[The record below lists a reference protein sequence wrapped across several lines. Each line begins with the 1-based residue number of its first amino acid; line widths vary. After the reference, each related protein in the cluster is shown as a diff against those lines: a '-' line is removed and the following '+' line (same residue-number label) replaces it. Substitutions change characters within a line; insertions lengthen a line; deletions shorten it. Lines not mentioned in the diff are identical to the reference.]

1 MTSSPYFFTI
11 YIMIINNQVSHEA
24 EYIGDIQ
31 ENRVGIDKANIDF
44 ITTLLTSN
52 LYSRPFESFLRE
64 TIANAYD
71 SHLEAGT
78 DKNIIL
84 LFESKDGFSYT
95 VSIRDYG
102 TGVSPERFEKIYRNI
117 GSSTKRESNDFIG
130 MFGIG
135 RFSALSCADTA
146 NITSYYNGKKY
157 SYIMYKNGTS
167 LNIDKL
173 SEVEG
178 DYPNGLEVSIQVK
191 KDDYYDWATAI
202 NQLCLFDKLH
212 IACQGGCCWRLRN
225 AVENFNNRKVR
236 NYNNIFSTCDILGST
251 RLYYRVGNILYE
263 ADSEHTYISTV
274 GLIINIP
281 IGTVD
286 ITPSRE
292 NLQYTEFTN
301 KTLREKSNEVKVL
314 LQDMATKAFDR
325 DMTFEYFFTNV
336 VIGSLIT
343 IPIYGTNGEC
353 LEIDKEDIELVIP
366 NATINGKKIPDEYD
380 KFLEEIT
387 YITVDKGLVH
397 KNINYSRRYYSENLR
412 EFMKG
417 DYILVDKLD
426 KVTKAVTMDYFKENT
441 DKKPKVILIYE
452 GIASL
457 KQKIFDYIKGR
468 KDLLYKPETTAEYI
482 DFLFNNLT
490 IETISNDDVPQ
501 SYIKE
506 YREGKKTV
514 KNINAEAQ
522 VRLYRSNSYTYYKLR
537 HFLNISGEGFVLYT
551 IHTREDKMLKDLAY
565 MLYDYQPLKGVI
577 SMKAEDVSMVEH
589 NKRFI
594 NLDTFLLNRNRLL
607 TKIMTAKAILKGF
620 EKLLLDTNVNY
631 YSLPVYRKFAED
643 FGMNVTFA
651 DRINGSSSM
660 RELYNHYETNKWIN
674 KALVDYYKV
683 SKEDVNAY
691 NEYQRMHE
699 RRTPIIQY
707 LAYKKLGK
715 HPKVGIRRPLEF
727 DLSLIKKV

>member
-11 YIMIINNQVSHEA
+11 YIMIVNNQVSHEA

-52 LYSRPFESFLRE
+52 LYSKPFESFLRE

-84 LFESKDGFSYT
+84 LFESKDEYSYT

-157 SYIMYKNGTS
+157 SYIMYKNGNS

-178 DYPNGLEVSIQVK
+178 DYPNGLEVSIQTK
-191 KDDYYDWATAI
+191 QNSYYDWNTTI
-202 NQLCLFDKLH
+202 NQLCLFDKLY
-212 IACQGGCCWRLRN
+212 IACKGECCFRLRV
-225 AVENFNNRKVR
+225 AAENFNNRKVR
-236 NYNNIFSTCDILGST
+236 NYNNTFSTCDILSSS

-263 ADSEHTYISTV
+263 ADSEHTYINTK

-301 KTLREKSNEVKVL
+301 KTLREKSNEVKAL
-314 LQDMATKAFDR
+314 LQDTATKAFDR

-343 IPIYGTNGEC
+343 IPIDGTNDEC
-353 LEIDKEDIELVIP
+353 LKIDKEDIELVIP

-412 EFMKG
+412 ELMKG

-441 DKKPKVILIYE
+441 DSKPKVILIYE

-468 KDLLYKPETTAEYI
+468 RDLLYKPETIAEYI
-482 DFLFNNLT
+482 DFLFDNLT

-514 KNINAEAQ
+514 KNVNTEVQ
-522 VRLYRSNSYTYYKLR
+522 VRLYRSDSYSYYKLK
-537 HFLNISGEGFVLYT
+537 HLLNMNGKGFILYT
-551 IHTREDKMLKDLAY
+551 VHTRDDKIIKDLTY
-565 MLYDYQPLKGVI
+565 MLYDYTPLKGVI
-577 SMKAEDVSMVEH
+577 TMKAEDVSIIEH

-594 NLDTFLLNRNRLL
+594 NLDTFLLNRNKLL
-607 TKIMTAKAILKGF
+607 TKIMTAKAILKEF
-620 EKLLLDTNVNY
+620 EKLLFNTDVNY
-631 YSLPVYRKFAED
+631 YSLPVYRKFIED
-643 FGMNVTFA
+643 FGINKTFA
-651 DRINGSSSM
+651 DRIRGDSSM
-660 RELYNHYETNKWIN
+660 KELYNHYETNKWIN

-683 SKEDVNAY
+683 PEEDVNAY
-691 NEYQRMHE
+691 KEYIRMIE
-699 RRTPIIQY
+699 SKDYIVQY
-707 LAYKKLGK
+707 LACKKLGR
-715 HPKVGIRRPLEF
+715 HLRVGIRRPKEF

>member
-1 MTSSPYFFTI
+1 
-11 YIMIINNQVSHEA
+11 MIVNNQVSHEA

-52 LYSRPFESFLRE
+52 LYSKPFESFLRE

-84 LFESKDGFSYT
+84 LFEGKNEYSYT

-135 RFSALSCADTA
+135 RFSSLSCADTA

-191 KDDYYDWATAI
+191 KDSYYNWEDAI
-202 NQLCLFDKLH
+202 YQLCLFDKLY
-212 IACQGGCCWRLRN
+212 IVCKGECCWKLRSV
-225 AVENFNNRKVR
+225 AENFNNRKVK
-236 NYNNIFSTCDILGST
+236 NYNNTFSTCDVLRSSM
-251 RLYYRVGNILYE
+251 LYYRVGNILYE
-263 ADSEHTYISTV
+263 ADGEHTYISTK

-301 KTLREKSNEVKVL
+301 KTLKEKSKEVIAV
-314 LQDMATKAFDR
+314 LQDMATKAFDK
-325 DMTFEYFFTNV
+325 DMTLKCFFTNV
-336 VIGSLIT
+336 VLGDLLT
-343 IPIYGTNGEC
+343 IPTDVINKEY
-353 LEIDKEDIELVIP
+353 LEINKEDVELIIP

-380 KFLEEIT
+380 KFLDDIK
-387 YITVDKGLVH
+387 YITVDKSLVH
-397 KNINYSRRYYSENLR
+397 KNINYRGRYYNENLR
-412 EFMKG
+412 EFIRG
-417 DYILVDKLD
+417 NYILVDKLD
-426 KVTKAVTMDYFKENT
+426 KATKAVTMDYFKDTT

-457 KQKIFDYIKGR
+457 KQKIFDYIKER
-468 KDLLYKPETTAEYI
+468 RDLLYKLETITEYI
-482 DFLFNNLT
+482 DFLFDNLT
-490 IETISNDDVPQ
+490 IETVSNDAVPQ

-506 YREGKKTV
+506 YREEKRIV
-514 KNINAEAQ
+514 KNTNTEVQ
-522 VRLYRSNSYTYYKLR
+522 VRLYRSDSYTYYKLR
-537 HFLNISGEGFVLYT
+537 HLLNTNDKGFVLYT
-551 IHTREDKMLKDLAY
+551 VNTREDRMLRDLSY
-565 MLYDYQPLKGVI
+565 MLYDYTPLRGVI
-577 SMKAEDVSMVEH
+577 SMKAEDVSIIEH
-589 NKRFI
+589 NKRFV
-594 NLDTFLLNRNRLL
+594 NLDTFLLNKNRLL
-607 TKIMTAKAILKGF
+607 TKIMTARAILKEF
-620 EKLLLDTNVNY
+620 DKLLLDTSINY
-631 YSLPVYRKFAED
+631 YSLPVYRKFSED

-651 DRINGSSSM
+651 NRIRSDSSM
-660 RELYNHYETNKWIN
+660 RELYSHYETNKWIN

-683 SKEDVNAY
+683 SEEDVNAY
-691 NEYQRMHE
+691 KECKRMKE
-699 RRTPIIQY
+699 RWDPIIQY

-715 HPKVGIRRPLEF
+715 HTKVGIRRPLEF

>member
-11 YIMIINNQVSHEA
+11 YIMIVNNQVSHEA

-52 LYSRPFESFLRE
+52 LYSKPFESFLRE

-84 LFESKDGFSYT
+84 LFESKNEYSYT

-157 SYIMYKNGTS
+157 SYIMYKNGNS

-191 KDDYYDWATAI
+191 KDSYYDWDTAI
-202 NQLCLFDKLH
+202 YQLCLFDKLY
-212 IACQGGCCWRLRN
+212 IACKGECCWRLRN
-225 AVENFNNRKVR
+225 AAECFNNRKVK
-236 NYNNIFSTCDILGST
+236 NYNNTFSTCNILHSSK
-251 RLYYRVGNILYE
+251 LYYKVGNILYE
-263 ADSEHTYISTV
+263 ADGEHTYISTK

-301 KTLREKSNEVKVL
+301 KTLMEKSKEVKAV
-314 LQDMATKAFDR
+314 LQDMATKAFDK
-325 DMTFEYFFTNV
+325 DMTLEYFFTNIV
-336 VIGSLIT
+336 LGDSFT
-343 IPIYGTNGEC
+343 IPTDVTNKEY

-380 KFLEEIT
+380 KFLEEIK
-387 YITVDKGLVH
+387 YITVDKNLVH
-397 KNINYSRRYYSENLR
+397 KNINYRGRYYGENLR
-412 EFMKG
+412 EFMRG
-417 DYILVDKLD
+417 DFILVDKLD
-426 KVTKAVTMDYFKENT
+426 KVTKAVTMDYFKDTT
-441 DKKPKVILIYE
+441 DNKPKVILIYE

-457 KQKIFDYIKGR
+457 KQKIFDYVKER
-468 KDLLYKPETTAEYI
+468 RDLLYKPETIAEYI
-482 DFLFNNLT
+482 NFLFSNIT

-506 YREGKKTV
+506 YREGKRTV
-514 KNINAEAQ
+514 KNTNTEVQ
-522 VRLYRSNSYTYYKLR
+522 VRLYRSDSYTYYKLK
-537 HFLNISGEGFVLYT
+537 HLLNTSDKEFILYT
-551 IHTREDKMLKDLAY
+551 VHTREDKMLRDLAY
-565 MLYDYQPLKGVI
+565 MLYDYTPLRGVI
-577 SMKAEDVSMVEH
+577 SMKAEDVSIIEH
-589 NKRFI
+589 NKRFV
-594 NLDTFLLNRNRLL
+594 NLDTFLLSKNKLL
-607 TKIMTAKAILKGF
+607 TKIMTAKAILKEF
-620 EKLLLDTNVNY
+620 EKLLLDTNINY
-631 YSLPVYRKFAED
+631 YSLPVYRKFSED
-643 FGMNVTFA
+643 FGINITFA
-651 DRINGSSSM
+651 NRISGSSSM
-660 RELYNHYETNKWIN
+660 RELYSHYETNKWIN

-683 SKEDVNAY
+683 SKEDANAY
-691 NEYQRMHE
+691 NEYQRMYDK
-699 RRTPIIQY
+699 RTSIVQY
-707 LAYKKLGK
+707 LACKKLGK
-715 HPKVGIRRPLEF
+715 HPKVGIRRPSEF

>member
-1 MTSSPYFFTI
+1 MASSPYFFTI
-11 YIMIINNQVSHEA
+11 YIMIVNNQVSHEA

-52 LYSRPFESFLRE
+52 LYSKPFESFLRE

-84 LFESKDGFSYT
+84 LFESNDEYSYT

-157 SYIMYKNGTS
+157 SYIMYKNGNS

-178 DYPNGLEVSIQVK
+178 DYPNGLEVSIKVEK
-191 KDDYYDWATAI
+191 NSYYDWNTALY
-202 NQLCLFDKLH
+202 QLCLFDKLY
-212 IACQGGCCWRLRN
+212 IACKGECCWRLRN
-225 AVENFNNRKVR
+225 AVEYFNNRKVR
-236 NYNNIFSTCDILGST
+236 NYNNTFSTCNVLHSSK
-251 RLYYRVGNILYE
+251 LYYRVGNILYE
-263 ADSEHTYISTV
+263 ADSEHTYISTK

-301 KTLREKSNEVKVL
+301 KTLMEKSKEVKAV
-314 LQDMATKAFDR
+314 LQDMATKAFDK
-325 DMTFEYFFTNV
+325 DMTFEDFFTNV
-336 VIGSLIT
+336 VLGDSFT
-343 IPIYGTNGEC
+343 IPVDVINKEYLN
-353 LEIDKEDIELVIP
+353 IDKEDIELVIP

-380 KFLEEIT
+380 KFLEKIK
-387 YITVDKGLVH
+387 YLTVDKSLVH
-397 KNINYSRRYYSENLR
+397 KNINYRGRYYGENLR
-412 EFMKG
+412 DFMMG
-417 DYILVDKLD
+417 SYILVDKLD
-426 KVTKAVTMDYFKENT
+426 KVTKAITMDYFKDTT
-441 DKKPKVILIYE
+441 DNKPKVILVYE
-452 GIASL
+452 GIGSL
-457 KQKIFDYIKGR
+457 KQKIFDYIKER
-468 KDLLYKPETTAEYI
+468 RDLLYKSETITEYI
-482 DFLFNNLT
+482 DFLFDNLT

-506 YREGKKTV
+506 YREGKRTV
-514 KNINAEAQ
+514 KNTNTEVQ
-522 VRLYRSNSYTYYKLR
+522 VRLYRSDSYTYYKLK
-537 HFLNISGEGFVLYT
+537 HLLNMNDKGFILYT
-551 IHTREDKMLKDLAY
+551 IHTREDKMLRDLAY
-565 MLYDYQPLKGVI
+565 MLYDYTPLRGVI
-577 SMKAEDVSMVEH
+577 SMKAEDVSIIEH
-589 NKRFI
+589 NKRFV
-594 NLDTFLLNRNRLL
+594 NLDAFLLNKNRLF
-607 TKIMTAKAILKGF
+607 TKIMTAKAILKKF
-620 EKLLLDTNVNY
+620 DKLSLDTNMNY
-631 YSLPVYRKFAED
+631 YLLPVYRKFAED
-643 FGMNVTFA
+643 FRESVTFA
-651 DRINGSSSM
+651 NRIKSDSNIG
-660 RELYNHYETNKWIN
+660 ELYRHYETNKWIN

-683 SKEDVNAY
+683 SEEDVNAY
-691 NEYQRMHE
+691 NEYQRMLRSRE
-699 RRTPIIQY
+699 TIIQY
-707 LAYKKLGK
+707 LACKKLGK

>member
-1 MTSSPYFFTI
+1 
-11 YIMIINNQVSHEA
+11 MIVNNQVSHEA

-52 LYSRPFESFLRE
+52 LYSKPFESFLRE

-84 LFESKDGFSYT
+84 LFEGKNEYSYT

-157 SYIMYKNGTS
+157 SYIMYKNGNS

-191 KDDYYDWATAI
+191 KDSYYDWDTAI
-202 NQLCLFDKLH
+202 YQLCLFDKLYV
-212 IACQGGCCWRLRN
+212 ACKGECCCELRN
-225 AVENFNNRKVR
+225 AAENFNNRKVKD
-236 NYNNIFSTCDILGST
+236 YNNTFSKCNILS
-251 RLYYRVGNILYE
+251 RYKLYYRVGNILYE
-263 ADSEHTYISTV
+263 ADGEHTYINTK

-301 KTLREKSNEVKVL
+301 KTLKEKSNEVKAI
-314 LQDMATKAFDR
+314 LQDMATKAFDK
-325 DMTFEYFFTNV
+325 DMTLEYFFTNV
-336 VIGSLIT
+336 VLGDSFS
-343 IPIYGTNGEC
+343 IPTDVTNKEY
-353 LEIDKEDIELVIP
+353 LEIDKKDIELVIP

-380 KFLEEIT
+380 RFLEEIK
-387 YITVDKGLVH
+387 YITADKNLVH
-397 KNINYSRRYYSENLR
+397 KNVNYRRGKYYGENLR
-412 EFMKG
+412 EFMRG
-417 DYILVDKLD
+417 DFILVDKLD
-426 KVTKAVTMDYFKENT
+426 KVTKAVTMDYFKDTT
-441 DKKPKVILIYE
+441 DNKPKVILIYE
-452 GIASL
+452 GIALL
-457 KQKIFDYIKGR
+457 KQKIFDHLKVGR
-468 KDLLYKPETTAEYI
+468 NLLYKPETIAEYI
-482 DFLFNNLT
+482 DFLFDNLT

-506 YREGKKTV
+506 YREGRRTV
-514 KNINAEAQ
+514 KNTNTEVQ
-522 VRLYRSNSYTYYKLR
+522 VRLYRSNSYTYYKLK
-537 HFLNISGEGFVLYT
+537 HLLNMNDKGFILYT
-551 IHTREDKMLKDLAY
+551 IHTREDKMLRDLAY
-565 MLYDYQPLKGVI
+565 ILYDYTPLKGVI
-577 SMKAEDVSMVEH
+577 SMKAEDVSIIEH
-589 NKRFI
+589 NKRFV
-594 NLDTFLLNRNRLL
+594 NLDTFLLNKNRLL
-607 TKIMTAKAILKGF
+607 TKIMTAKAILKEF
-620 EKLLLDTNVNY
+620 EKLLLDTSINY
-631 YSLPVYRKFAED
+631 YSLPVYRKFSED
-643 FGMNVTFA
+643 FGMNITFA
-651 DRINGSSSM
+651 NRISGSSSM
-660 RELYNHYETNKWIN
+660 RELYSHYETNKWIN

-683 SKEDVNAY
+683 SEEDVNAY
-691 NEYQRMHE
+691 KEYQRMNE
-699 RRTPIIQY
+699 RKTPIIQY
-707 LAYKKLGK
+707 LAYKKIGR

>member
-1 MTSSPYFFTI
+1 
-11 YIMIINNQVSHEA
+11 MIVNNQVIHEA

-44 ITTLLTSN
+44 ITTLLTYN
-52 LYSRPFESFLRE
+52 LYSKPFESFLRE

-84 LFESKDGFSYT
+84 LFESKDEYSYT

-178 DYPNGLEVSIQVK
+178 DYPNGLEVSIQVEK
-191 KDDYYDWATAI
+191 NSFYDWSTTI
-202 NQLCLFDKLH
+202 YQLCLFDKLY
-212 IACQGGCCWRLRN
+212 IACKGECSFGLRVAAN
-225 AVENFNNRKVR
+225 NFNNRKVR
-236 NYNNIFSTCDILGST
+236 NYNNIFSTCDLLRSSC
-251 RLYYRVGNILYE
+251 LYYRVGNILYE
-263 ADSEHTYISTV
+263 ADSDHTYISTK

-292 NLQYTEFTN
+292 SLKYTEFTN
-301 KTLREKSNEVKVL
+301 KTLEEKSNEVKAL
-314 LQDMATKAFDR
+314 LQDMTIKAFDK
-325 DMTFEYFFTNV
+325 DMTFEYFFSNV
-336 VIGSLIT
+336 VTRDLLT
-343 IPIYGTNGEC
+343 IPVGLFTVPVDATNNEH
-353 LEIDKEDIELVIP
+353 LEVDKEDIELVIP

-380 KFLEEIT
+380 KFLEEIK

-397 KNINYSRRYYSENLR
+397 KNVNYSRRYYSENLR

-426 KVTKAVTMDYFKENT
+426 KVTKAVTLDYFKDNT

-452 GIASL
+452 GIAVL
-457 KQKIFDYIKGR
+457 KQKIFDYIKAGR
-468 KDLLYKPETTAEYI
+468 NLLYKPETIAEYI
-482 DFLFNNLT
+482 DFLFSNLT

-506 YREGKKTV
+506 YREGKRTV
-514 KNINAEAQ
+514 KNTNTEVR
-522 VRLYRSNSYTYYKLR
+522 VRLYGSSSYSYYKLR
-537 HFLNISGEGFVLYT
+537 HFLNMDGKGFILYT
-551 IHTREDKMLKDLAY
+551 VHTREDKILRDLAY
-565 MLYDYQPLKGVI
+565 MLYDYQPLKGII
-577 SMKAEDVSMVEH
+577 SMKAEDVSIIEH

-594 NLDTFLLNRNRLL
+594 NLDTFLLNKNRLL
-607 TKIMTAKAILKGF
+607 TKIMTAKAILEGF
-620 EKLLLDTNVNY
+620 EVLLLETKVNY
-631 YSLPVYRKFAED
+631 YSLPVYKKFTKD
-643 FGMNVTFA
+643 FGINRTFA
-651 DRINGSSSM
+651 SRIDGTSSM
-660 RELYNHYETNKWIN
+660 KELYNHYETNKWIN
-674 KALVDYYKV
+674 RALVDYYKV
-683 SKEDVNAY
+683 SEEDVNAY
-691 NEYQRMHE
+691 NECIRMLENKDSIVH
-699 RRTPIIQY
+699 Y
-707 LAYKKLGK
+707 LAYKKIGK
-715 HPKVGIRRPLEF
+715 HPKVGVIRPKEF

>member
-1 MTSSPYFFTI
+1 
-11 YIMIINNQVSHEA
+11 MIVNNQVSNEA

-52 LYSRPFESFLRE
+52 LYSKPFESFLRE

-71 SHLEAGT
+71 SHIEAGT

-84 LFESKDGFSYT
+84 LFEGKNEYSYT

-157 SYIMYKNGTS
+157 SYIMYKNGNS

-178 DYPNGLEVSIQVK
+178 DYLNGLEVSIQVE
-191 KDDYYDWATAI
+191 KDSYYDWDTAI
-202 NQLCLFDKLH
+202 YQLCLFDKLYV
-212 IACQGGCCWRLRN
+212 ACKGECCWKLRN
-225 AVENFNNRKVR
+225 AAENFNNRKVK
-236 NYNNIFSTCDILGST
+236 NYNNTFSTCDVLQNSK
-251 RLYYRVGNILYE
+251 LYYRVGNILYE
-263 ADSEHTYISTV
+263 ADEDHTYISTK

-301 KTLREKSNEVKVL
+301 KTLKEKSNEVKAI
-314 LQDMATKAFDR
+314 LQDMVTKAFDK
-325 DMTFEYFFTNV
+325 DMTLECFFINMV
-336 VIGSLIT
+336 LGGSFT
-343 IPIYGTNGEC
+343 IPVDVINYEY
-353 LEIDKEDIELVIP
+353 LKIDKKDIELVIP
-366 NATINGKKIPDEYD
+366 NATINGKKIPDGYD
-380 KFLEEIT
+380 RFLEEIK
-387 YITVDKGLVH
+387 YITVSKDLVH
-397 KNINYSRRYYSENLR
+397 KNINYRGRYYRENLR

-417 DYILVDKLD
+417 DCILVDKLD
-426 KVTKAVTMDYFKENT
+426 KATKAVTMNYFKDTT
-441 DKKPKVILIYE
+441 DKKSKIILIYE
-452 GIASL
+452 GIALL
-457 KQKIFDYIKGR
+457 KQKIFNYLKVGR
-468 KDLLYKPETTAEYI
+468 NLPYKLETIAEYI
-482 DFLFNNLT
+482 DFLFDNLT

-506 YREGKKTV
+506 YRKGRRTV
-514 KNINAEAQ
+514 KNTNTEVQ
-522 VRLYRSNSYTYYKLR
+522 VRLYRSSSYGYYKLK
-537 HFLNISGEGFVLYT
+537 HLLNINDKGFILYT
-551 IHTREDKMLKDLAY
+551 IHTREDQMLRDLAY
-565 MLYDYQPLKGVI
+565 MFYDYTPLRGVI
-577 SMKAEDVSMVEH
+577 SMKAEDISIIEH
-589 NKRFI
+589 NKRFV
-594 NLDTFLLNRNRLL
+594 NLDTFLLSKNKLL
-607 TKIMTAKAILKGF
+607 TKIMTAKAILKEF
-620 EKLLLDTNVNY
+620 KKLLLDASINY

-643 FGMNVTFA
+643 FGMNITFA
-651 DRINGSSSM
+651 NRVSSSSM
-660 RELYNHYETNKWIN
+660 EELYSHYETNKWIN
-674 KALVDYYKV
+674 KALVDDYKV
-683 SKEDVNAY
+683 SEEDVNAY
-691 NEYQRMHE
+691 KEYKRMKE
-699 RRTPIIQY
+699 RWDPIIQY

-715 HPKVGIRRPLEF
+715 HIKVGIRRPLEF

>member
-1 MTSSPYFFTI
+1 
-11 YIMIINNQVSHEA
+11 MIINNQVSHEA

-52 LYSRPFESFLRE
+52 LYSKPFESFLRE

-84 LFESKDGFSYT
+84 LFEGKNEYSYT

-146 NITSYYNGKKY
+146 SITSYYNGKKY
-157 SYIMYKNGTS
+157 SYIMYKNCTS

-178 DYPNGLEVSIQVK
+178 DYPNGLEVSIQVEK
-191 KDDYYDWATAI
+191 NSYYDWNTTI
-202 NQLCLFDKLH
+202 YQLCLFDKLY
-212 IACQGGCCWRLRN
+212 IACKGECSFRLRN
-225 AVENFNNRKVR
+225 AAENFNNRKVR
-236 NYNNIFSTCDILGST
+236 NYNNIFSTCDLLSSSY
-251 RLYYRVGNILYE
+251 LYYRVGNILYE
-263 ADSEHTYISTV
+263 ADSEHTYIGTK

-301 KTLREKSNEVKVL
+301 KTLEKKSNEVKSL
-314 LQDMATKAFDR
+314 LQDMAIKAFDK
-325 DMTFEYFFTNV
+325 DMTFEYFFTNAV
-336 VIGSLIT
+336 LGDSYT
-343 IPIYGTNGEC
+343 IPIDGINDEY
-353 LEIDKEDIELVIP
+353 LRIDKEDVELVIP

-380 KFLEEIT
+380 KFLKEIK
-387 YITVDKGLVH
+387 YITVDRSLVH

-412 EFMKG
+412 EFMRG
-417 DYILVDKLD
+417 NYILVDKLD

-514 KNINAEAQ
+514 KNVNTEVQI
-522 VRLYRSNSYTYYKLR
+522 RLYGSGSYSYYKLR
-537 HFLNISGEGFVLYT
+537 HFLNMDGKGFFLYT
-551 IHTREDKMLKDLAY
+551 VHTREDKMLRDLAY
-565 MLYDYQPLKGVI
+565 MLCGYLPLKGII
-577 SMKAEDVSMVEH
+577 SMKAEDVSIIEH
-589 NKRFI
+589 NKRFV
-594 NLDTFLLNRNRLL
+594 NLDTFLLNKNRLL

-651 DRINGSSSM
+651 NRINGSSSM

-683 SKEDVNAY
+683 SKEDVIAY

-699 RRTPIIQY
+699 RRTHIIQY